1 MDEFILKLFESNVII
16 LKEIKFKNG
25 VNKNIYIDFNKL
37 FEHNFLV
44 RNLVKLVYE
53 KINNINDQIDFIYG
67 YKDIGNYISLL
78 LSFQYNYRIVLDKNI
93 HNLDEEDKNILVL
106 KKTSNNTKSFN
117 KTINLLN
124 KKKVKNFYIFSLLN
138 NSSIINSKFLY
149 LFDEHEII
157 FTLYLNKTINY
168 EKYLNI
174 HLNLSSYLNIFDK
187 SNFKNGNSL
196 IDVINTK
203 KTIIGFSD
211 KVIKSMEIKE
221 IIKLIDFVG
230 PHISIFLLTNKCSL
244 IEYNSIQKL
253 AKHHNFLLINT
264 NNEYNH
270 NKIKVINSENI
281 ITNENENIILNDKNH
296 YFVFN
301 NISNKFNN
309 IFNSVNYFV
318 NVNQPVLG
326 IITSDH
332 IPLSRKLNIYIDKK
346 NSIKIEDILLKNN
359 FDMIVT
365 ENPNK
370 IVNLKQITWN
380 IHKKKYDFVQN

>member
-244 IEYNSIQKL
+244 I
-253 AKHHNFLLINT
+253 
-264 NNEYNH
+264 
-270 NKIKVINSENI
+270 
-281 ITNENENIILNDKNH
+281 
-296 YFVFN
+296 
-301 NISNKFNN
+301 
-309 IFNSVNYFV
+309 
-318 NVNQPVLG
+318 P
-326 IITSDH
+326 
-332 IPLSRKLNIYIDKK
+332 
-346 NSIKIEDILLKNN
+346 
-359 FDMIVT
+359 
-365 ENPNK
+365 
-370 IVNLKQITWN
+370 
-380 IHKKKYDFVQN
+380 